1 LPKRYKNITGYCQKS
16 ESLEKVAKQFLQES
30 KEKVEKVILNAKNG

>member
-1 LPKRYKNITGYCQKS
+1 MQKA
-16 ESLEKVAKQFLQES
+16 ERLQKEAKQFLQES